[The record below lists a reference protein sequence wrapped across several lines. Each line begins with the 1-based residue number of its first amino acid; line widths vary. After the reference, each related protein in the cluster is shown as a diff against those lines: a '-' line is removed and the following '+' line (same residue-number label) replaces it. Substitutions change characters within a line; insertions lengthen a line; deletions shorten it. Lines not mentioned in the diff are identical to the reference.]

1 MKIQYA
7 KTMARMII
15 DRAAFAKKQYG
26 PSKTYLVQITEEQ
39 IEGLETLIA
48 DIPEER
54 LSKAIDA
61 GLDRCIKT
69 LEQKL

>member
-7 KTMARMII
+7 KTMAQMII
-15 DRAAFAKKQYG
+15 DRANFAKKEYG
-26 PSKTYLVQITEEQ
+26 PSKDYLVHITEEQ
-39 IEGLETLIA
+39 IEGLQTLIA

-61 GLDRCIKT
+61 GLDRSIRA
-69 LEQKL
+69 LEKAL

>member
-7 KTMARMII
+7 KTMAQMII
-15 DRAAFAKKQYG
+15 DRANFAKKQYG
-26 PSKTYLVQITEEQ
+26 PSKDYLVHITEEQ
-39 IEGLETLIA
+39 IEGLKTLIA

-61 GLDRCIKT
+61 GLGKINPSS
-69 LEQKL
+69 